1 MSPSK
6 DRQII
11 ISAHLLKPNLPEPER
26 RQAVND
32 LLKLQMDTEREL
44 AQGKSNIRPV
54 DVVEENGLLIGGYL
68 VIHPAGGRVAFSRLI
83 CDHEKAMNIYWEA
96 LQIKLMPDL
105 KALQKEF
112 ETIAQTAKLK

>member
-1 MSPSK
+1 
-6 DRQII
+6 
-11 ISAHLLKPNLPEPER
+11 
-26 RQAVND
+26 
-32 LLKLQMDTEREL
+32 MDTEREL

-83 CDHEKAMNIYWEA
+83 CDHEKAMNIHWEA